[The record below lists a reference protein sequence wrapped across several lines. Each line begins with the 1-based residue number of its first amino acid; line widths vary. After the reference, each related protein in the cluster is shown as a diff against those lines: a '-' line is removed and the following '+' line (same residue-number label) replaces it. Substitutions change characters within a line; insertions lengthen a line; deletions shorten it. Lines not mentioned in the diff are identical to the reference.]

1 MQDVKEFVTEY
12 IQREYTVP
20 EDVDIMTLNYIEAGY
35 IDSMGYI
42 QFIST
47 IEDEFDIEFDV
58 EDIENPEMQVVGKL
72 IDRILEKL
80 NANAAD
86 GYEREE
92 Y

>member
-20 EDVDIMTLNYIEAGY
+20 EDKDIMTLNYIEEGY

-47 IEDEFDIEFDV
+47 IEDEFGIEFDV
-58 EDIENPEMQVVGKL
+58 EDIDNPDMRIVGKL
-72 IDRILEKL
+72 IEIIKDKL
-80 NANAAD
+80 KA
-86 GYEREE
+86 
-92 Y
+92 

>member
-1 MQDVKEFVTEY
+1 MTDVKELVTEY

-47 IEDEFDIEFDV
+47 IEDEFDIEFEV
-58 EDIENPEMQVVGKL
+58 EDIENPDMRIVGKL
-72 IDRILEKL
+72 IDFINSKI
-80 NANAAD
+80 NA
-86 GYEREE
+86 
-92 Y
+92 

>member
-20 EDVDIMTLNYIEAGY
+20 EDKDIMALNFIEEGY

-47 IEDEFDIEFDV
+47 IEDEFGIEFEV
-58 EDIENPEMQVVGKL
+58 EDIENPDMRIVGNL
-72 IDRILEKL
+72 IEFITNKL
-80 NANAAD
+80 NA
-86 GYEREE
+86 
-92 Y
+92 

>member
-1 MQDVKEFVTEY
+1 MTDVKEFVTEY

-47 IEDEFDIEFDV
+47 IEDEFDIDFEV
-58 EDIENPEMQVVGKL
+58 EDIENPDMRIVGKL
-72 IDRILEKL
+72 IDFINSKI
-80 NANAAD
+80 NALKS
-86 GYEREE
+86 
-92 Y
+92 

>member
-1 MQDVKEFVTEY
+1 MTDVKEFVTEY

-47 IEDEFDIEFDV
+47 IEDEFDIDFEV
-58 EDIENPEMQVVGKL
+58 EDIENPDMRIVGKL
-72 IDRILEKL
+72 IDFINSKI
-80 NANAAD
+80 NA
-86 GYEREE
+86 
-92 Y
+92 

>member
-20 EDVDIMTLNYIEAGY
+20 EDKDIMTLNYIEEGY

-47 IEDEFDIEFDV
+47 IEDEFGIEFEV
-58 EDIENPEMQVVGKL
+58 EDIDNPDMRIVGKL
-72 IDRILEKL
+72 IEIIKDKL
-80 NANAAD
+80 KA
-86 GYEREE
+86 
-92 Y
+92 